1 MVKRDRLLKK
11 IFTKKRERPKERY
24 FAALS
29 KGLICNSSKYSI
41 NKIIMKKIFLCAMI
55 ALALG
60 SCQND
65 DSSADSSFSM
75 KASGADYTGYP
86 ATVQTV
92 SGDITTNTTW
102 TSDKVWEIEGVVRVK
117 SGATLTIQPGTF
129 IKAKPLAAGVA
140 SGVLVITKTGKIDA
154 QGTETAPIIFTSYNL
169 LDGNAATGATPGDFA
184 GVVILGDAQVNN
196 GSVTNI
202 IEGLGDQPT
211 VSDFYYG
218 GSNNAHNGGILNYV
232 RIEFAGRILDAATGV
247 EINGL
252 TLGGVGSGTV
262 IDHIQVSYGR
272 DDSFEFFGGTVNAGH
287 LVSFAP
293 DDDNFDFDLGY
304 TGTITKAIAIADS
317 NSTHS
322 LSGGNPDSNG
332 IELDNNATGTVTA
345 LITRPIINQLSII
358 GVSSTVVADLYEN
371 AIHVRRAGN
380 ISLTD
385 VTVTGYNRGVNFE
398 SPSLPGGSTYSKV
411 SIHGFDNVALPVGT
425 TFTGIGTA
433 TSTVNPATKWALTQP
448 FFNDG
453 ALNLGGATGAF
464 KTEAAW
470 TNTWTKFTNF

>member
-1 MVKRDRLLKK
+1 
-11 IFTKKRERPKERY
+11 
-24 FAALS
+24 
-29 KGLICNSSKYSI
+29 
-41 NKIIMKKIFLCAMI
+41 MKKFFLCAMV
-55 ALALG
+55 ALAVS

-75 KASGADYTGYP
+75 KSASADYSGYP
-86 ATVQTV
+86 TTVQTV

-117 SGATLTIQPGTF
+117 SGATLTIEAGTF

-140 SGVLVITKTGKIDA
+140 TGVLVITKTGKIDA
-154 QGTETAPIIFTSYNL
+154 QGTATAPVIFTSYNL
-169 LDGNAATGATPGDFA
+169 LDGASTTAAPGDF
-184 GVVILGDAQVNN
+184 GGLVILGDAAVNN
-196 GSVTNI
+196 GSDSNV
-202 IEGLGDQPT
+202 IEGLGDQLVNPT
-211 VSDFYYG
+211 DFYYG
-218 GSNNAHNGGILNYV
+218 GSNNLHNGGSLNYV
-232 RIEFAGRILDAATGV
+232 RIEFAGRILDAITGV

-252 TLGGVGSGTV
+252 TLGGVGSGTT
-262 IDHIQVSYGR
+262 IDHVQVSYGR
-272 DDSFEFFGGTVNAGH
+272 DDSFEFFGGTVNASH

-304 TGTITKAIAIADS
+304 TGTVTKAIAIADS

-332 IELDNNATGTVTA
+332 IELDNNATGSSTA
-345 LITRPIINQLSII
+345 LITRPVISQLSII
-358 GVSSTVVADLYEN
+358 GVSSTTVADLYEN

-385 VTVTGYNRGVNFE
+385 VTVTGYNTGIRWE
-398 SPSLPGGSTYSKV
+398 SPSLPAGSSYSRV

-425 TFTGIGTA
+425 TISGLG
-433 TSTVNPATKWALTQP
+433 TSTSTAVPAPKWGLTQP

-453 ALNLGGATGAF
+453 ALDLTGNTGAF
-464 KTEAAW
+464 KTETLW
-470 TNTWTKFTNF
+470 TNTWTKFDNF